1 MRLPQKEQSTPPTQ
15 VLRIQNAIEKQIQV
29 GNTLQEA
36 SA

>member
-1 MRLPQKEQSTPPTQ
+1 MRLPQKDQSTMQ